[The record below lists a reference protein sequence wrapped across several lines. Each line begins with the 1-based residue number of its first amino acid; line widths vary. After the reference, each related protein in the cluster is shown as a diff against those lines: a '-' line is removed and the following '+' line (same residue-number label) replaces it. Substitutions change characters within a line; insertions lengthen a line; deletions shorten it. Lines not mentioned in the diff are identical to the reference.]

1 MNKKLIML
9 TAVLA
14 AAMMFSS
21 CGKAKKDADTAEPS
35 KSQAD
40 TNETTQNNEEKADGE
55 SGGSADENKS
65 TEPTDKAQQDG
76 EAKNDSGADSG
87 IGMSADEFADLVD
100 KFNNTQDEQ
109 EKEQAREKIQAILEK
124 AEQQ

>member
-21 CGKAKKDADTAEPS
+21 CGKTKKDADSSNPS
-35 KSQAD
+35 QSQSD
-40 TNETTQNNEEKADGE
+40 INKNTQTDEQKNDADG
-55 SGGSADENKS
+55 GAKTDENKAADS
-65 TEPTDKAQQDG
+65 SDKAQQDG
-76 EAKNDSGADSG
+76 GAQSGV
-87 IGMSADEFADLVD
+87 GMSADEFEDLVD

-109 EKEQAREKIQAILEK
+109 EKEAAREKIQAILEK
-124 AEQQ
+124 AEQQQ

>member
-21 CGKAKKDADTAEPS
+21 CGKAKKDADSSEPNQ
-35 KSQAD
+35 SQSD
-40 TNETTQNNEEKADGE
+40 INKNTQTDEQKNDADG
-55 SGGSADENKS
+55 GAKTDENKAADS
-65 TEPTDKAQQDG
+65 SDKAQQDG
-76 EAKNDSGADSG
+76 V
-87 IGMSADEFADLVD
+87 GMSADEFEDLVD

-109 EKEQAREKIQAILEK
+109 EKEAAREKIQAILEK
-124 AEQQ
+124 AEQQQ

>member
-21 CGKAKKDADTAEPS
+21 CGKAKKDADSSEPS
-35 KSQAD
+35 QSQSD
-40 TNETTQNNEEKADGE
+40 INKNTQTDEQKNNADG
-55 SGGSADENKS
+55 GAKTDENKAADS
-65 TEPTDKAQQDG
+65 SDKAQQD
-76 EAKNDSGADSG
+76 SGV
-87 IGMSADEFADLVD
+87 GMSADEFEDLVD

-109 EKEQAREKIQAILEK
+109 EKEAAREKIQAILEK
-124 AEQQ
+124 AEQQQ

>member
-21 CGKAKKDADTAEPS
+21 CNKAKKDADSSEPS
-35 KSQAD
+35 QSQSDINKNTQTDEQKSD
-40 TNETTQNNEEKADGE
+40 ADG
-55 SGGSADENKS
+55 GAKPDENKAADS
-65 TEPTDKAQQDG
+65 SDKAQQD
-76 EAKNDSGADSG
+76 SGAESG
-87 IGMSADEFADLVD
+87 VGMSADEFEDLVD

-109 EKEQAREKIQAILEK
+109 EKEAAREKIQAILEK
-124 AEQQ
+124 AEQQQ

>member
-21 CGKAKKDADTAEPS
+21 CGKAKKDADSSEPS
-35 KSQAD
+35 QSQSD
-40 TNETTQNNEEKADGE
+40 INKNTQTDEQKNDADG
-55 SGGSADENKS
+55 GAKTDENKAADS
-65 TEPTDKAQQDG
+65 SDKAQQDG
-76 EAKNDSGADSG
+76 GAQSGV
-87 IGMSADEFADLVD
+87 GMSADEFEDLVD

-109 EKEQAREKIQAILEK
+109 EKEAAREKIQAILEK
-124 AEQQ
+124 AEQQQ